1 MGNGKKISLK
11 KIFTN
16 NTGSLPIL
24 NKWLHLS
31 DLNGITFSCLP
42 LEPLQNLGADI
53 LKILV
58 GEEVQLRLRK
68 L

>member
-1 MGNGKKISLK
+1 MGNGKKMSL

-16 NTGSLPIL
+16 NTGSPPIL

-31 DLNGITFSCLP
+31 DLNGITSSCLP

-58 GEEVQLRLRK
+58 GEELVQLRLRK